1 MDKEVVKE
9 LIQQEMNEENLV
21 HELGLLLT
29 NKNKQQKLQE
39 DYDRLRALLKLGG
52 NASENAALSVW
63 DFVNK

>member
-39 DYDRLRALLKLGG
+39 DYIIINDTSL
-52 NASENAALSVW
+52 ENLY
-63 DFVNK
+63 NKINEIMMNINNT